1 MTTKIFCDIAELVQI
16 KKFNKKKIVKGF
28 TTNPSLMRK
37 AGAKDYKSYSKKI
50 LNICS
55 IKDDTSAEL
64 LKNYPLV
71 FNVTL
76 DQKLDDVNLEDPGF
90 DPVEL
95 KEQMT
100 KVMIESGGIGLT
112 ASQVGLTHNV
122 FVMGDSL
129 TNSTLH
135 INPTVLQYT
144 EEKVLELEGCLSFP
158 NIFVKIP
165 RPKEILA
172 EWYDENLE
180 KQTVKIEGYSA
191 KCYLH
196 ELDHLLG
203 ITFKDRASKLK
214 WNMATKKAKKL
225 A

>member
-1 MTTKIFCDIAELVQI
+1 MKLLKYPDDFL
-16 KKFNKKKIVKGF
+16 NKKVK
-28 TTNPSLMRK
+28 
-37 AGAKDYKSYSKKI
+37 AVD
-50 LNICS
+50 
-55 IKDDTSAEL
+55 
-64 LKNYPLV
+64 
-71 FNVTL
+71 
-76 DQKLDDVNLEDPGF
+76 LENPGF

-95 KEQMT
+95 KKEM
-100 KVMIESGGIGLT
+100 VDLMLASNGIGLS
-112 ASQVGLTHNV
+112 ANQVGLDAQV
-122 FVMGDSL
+122 FVMGDSAE
-129 TNSTLH
+129 NSTIC

-144 EEKVLELEGCLSFP
+144 EETVDDVEGCLSFP
-158 NIFVKIP
+158 NIFVKIK

-214 WNMATKKAKKL
+214 WNMATKKARKY

>member
-1 MTTKIFCDIAELVQI
+1 MKLLFHPDEFLSKQ
-16 KKFNKKKIVKGF
+16 VK
-28 TTNPSLMRK
+28 
-37 AGAKDYKSYSKKI
+37 AVD
-50 LNICS
+50 
-55 IKDDTSAEL
+55 
-64 LKNYPLV
+64 
-71 FNVTL
+71 
-76 DQKLDDVNLEDPGF
+76 LENPGF

-95 KEQMT
+95 KKEMT
-100 KVMIESGGIGLT
+100 ELMLASNGIGLS
-112 ASQVGLTHNV
+112 ANQVGLDAQV
-122 FVMGDSL
+122 FVMGDSVE
-129 TNSTLH
+129 NSTIC

-144 EEKVLELEGCLSFP
+144 QETVDDIEGCLSFP
-158 NIFVKIP
+158 NIYVKIK

>member
-1 MTTKIFCDIAELVQI
+1 MKLI
-16 KKFNKKKIVKGF
+16 K
-28 TTNPSLMRK
+28 
-37 AGAKDYKSYSKKI
+37 
-50 LNICS
+50 
-55 IKDDTSAEL
+55 
-64 LKNYPLV
+64 YPND
-71 FNVTL
+71 FL
-76 DQKLDDVNLEDPGF
+76 DQKVKEVDLENPGF

-95 KEQMT
+95 KKEM
-100 KVMIESGGIGLT
+100 VEFMIANNGIGLS
-112 ASQVGLTHNV
+112 ANQIGLDAKV
-122 FVMGDSL
+122 FVMGDSVE
-129 TNSTLH
+129 NSTIC

-144 EEKVLELEGCLSFP
+144 EETVDDIEGCLSFP
-158 NIFVKIP
+158 NVFVKIK

-214 WNMATKKAKKL
+214 WNMAAKKAKKL

>member
-1 MTTKIFCDIAELVQI
+1 MKLLFHPDEFLSKQ
-16 KKFNKKKIVKGF
+16 VK
-28 TTNPSLMRK
+28 
-37 AGAKDYKSYSKKI
+37 AVD
-50 LNICS
+50 
-55 IKDDTSAEL
+55 
-64 LKNYPLV
+64 
-71 FNVTL
+71 
-76 DQKLDDVNLEDPGF
+76 LENPGF

-95 KEQMT
+95 KKEMT
-100 KVMIESGGIGLT
+100 ELMLASNGIGLS
-112 ASQVGLTHNV
+112 ANQVGLDAQV
-122 FVMGDSL
+122 FVMGDSVE
-129 TNSTLH
+129 NSTIC

-144 EEKVLELEGCLSFP
+144 QETVDDIEGCLSFP
-158 NIFVKIP
+158 NIYVKIK

-172 EWYDENLE
+172 EWYNEDLE